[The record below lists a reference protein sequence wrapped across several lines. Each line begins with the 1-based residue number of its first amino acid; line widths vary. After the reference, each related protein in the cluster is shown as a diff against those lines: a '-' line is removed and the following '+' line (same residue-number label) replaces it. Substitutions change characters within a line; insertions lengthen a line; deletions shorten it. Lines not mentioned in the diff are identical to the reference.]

1 MLVMKERQKKELDYF
16 DQSTNSLRGNKNY
29 LIWLYIDLS
38 KYFFL
43 LVHWLQCK
51 KMIMIEDSERY
62 RHMES
67 LKYLFYLYL
76 LFDCKYL
83 LKVKILLCISI
94 NGLLMEDK

>member
-1 MLVMKERQKKELDYF
+1 MFVLKERQKKELNYF
-16 DQSTNSLRGNKNY
+16 GQLRNSLRGNINY

-51 KMIMIEDSERY
+51 KMRMIEDSERY

-76 LFDCKYL
+76 LFDLNEC
-83 LKVKILLCISI
+83 LKI
-94 NGLLMEDK
+94 